1 MKITRL
7 RLSGFK
13 SFVEPTE
20 LHIEPGLTGIVGP
33 NGCGKSNL
41 LEALRW
47 AMGENSAKS
56 MRGGAMDDVIFAGAG
71 NRPARNM
78 AEVTI
83 FMDNTDHSAPA
94 AFNGEETLEITRRI
108 EREAGSAYR
117 INGSEVRQRDV
128 QLLFAD
134 ASTGAHSPALV
145 KQGQI
150 GALISAKPLARRAI
164 LEEAAGISGLH
175 SRRHEAE
182 LRLRA
187 AETNLQRLTDI
198 IQEVEGQLA
207 ALKRQAR
214 QASRYRNLSG
224 HIRRAEAVAFH
235 LRWVASAEQVAEA
248 ERRLAEAEA
257 RVAEATRTAAQS
269 TTLQAEAQSDL
280 PPLRQAEAERAAALQ
295 RFKVERDT
303 LDAEERRARE
313 ASARLAR
320 AIEEFSRDLAA
331 STARADDARAMQ
343 EKLGTEASSIDDG
356 AASRDEA
363 LHDARVL
370 SADAAD
376 QLSRAEAGFE
386 AARAR
391 AADHAARRHALENAK
406 AQGLPRLT
414 RLISELE
421 ILAASRLKA
430 DEDAAA
436 SPDIDAAARDA
447 AAAREAAEGAFAALN
462 ATENLRQEKAR
473 EEALSRDALTRAER
487 AHERLAAEADAIAD
501 VLRSPNGDLWPRL
514 IDAVSAAPGY
524 EAALAAA
531 LGEEFEAPLD
541 EAAPSHWRTLPT
553 LSDLAPLPE
562 GAEPISAHVT
572 APPAL
577 ARRLALTGVVED
589 ADGARLQALL
599 LPGQILVSRSGA
611 LWRWDGYTVMLHA
624 QTQAAQR
631 LAQRN
636 RLAVMGETLAALAS
650 DASAARGVW
659 QTAQHALDAAQESE
673 RAARA
678 AQREA
683 DAALARALDASAI
696 AEREAA
702 RHSAQRAALA
712 EAARR
717 LEEAVLAARN
727 DVAEADA
734 GLIALGSDE
743 PVLAEAAALRERVS
757 ELRIAATEADGT
769 LAGLVREA
777 QALSQ
782 RRTALQSEIAAW
794 SRRLETAEAEGEG
807 FVTRRDAALA
817 EKTVYD
823 SVPETIE
830 IKRSALLSLI
840 SEAEVLRNAASDAL
854 QTAETRLA
862 DADRAVKAA
871 DAAASEAREERARAG
886 AMLDAARERLAETAS
901 RIREVMSVEP
911 GELLS
916 KNDID
921 ADDGLPTQ
929 EEIDQKV
936 ERLKREREQLGGVNL
951 RAEEEAAEHEERLN
965 AMVAEKADLEG
976 AIAKLRAGIGSLNR
990 EGRERLLAAFDVVNA
1005 HFKRLFTTLFGGGE
1019 ANLTLTE
1026 SDDPLEAGLE
1036 IFARP
1041 PGKRLTTLSLLSGG
1055 EQALTALSLIFA
1067 IFLSNPAPICV
1078 LDEVDAP
1085 LDDANVERFCNLMDE
1100 MTRQT
1105 ETRFLVITHHALTM
1119 ARVHRLFGVTMQ
1131 ERGVSQLVSVD
1142 LEAAERVLAAE

>member
-1 MKITRL
+1 LKITRL

-56 MRGGAMDDVIFAGAG
+56 MRGGAMDDVIFAGSG

-94 AFNGEETLEITRRI
+94 AFNGDEVLEITRRI

-117 INGSEVRQRDV
+117 INGGEVRQRDV

-150 GALISAKPLARRAI
+150 GTLINAKPLARRAI

-187 AETNLQRLTDI
+187 AESNLQRLTDI

-224 HIRRAEAVAFH
+224 HIRRAEAIAFH
-235 LRWVASAEQVAEA
+235 LRWVSAAEQVSEA

-257 RVAEATRTAAQS
+257 RVADATRAAAQS
-269 TTLQAEAQSDL
+269 ATLQAEAQTAL

-320 AIEEFSRDLAA
+320 AIDEFTRDLAA
-331 STARADDARAMQ
+331 STARADDARAMCGSLSA
-343 EKLGTEASSIDDG
+343 ELSAIDDG
-356 AASRDEA
+356 AAAREA
-363 LHDARVL
+363 GLHDARVIA
-370 SADAAD
+370 ADAAD
-376 QLSRAEAGFE
+376 QLSRAETAFE
-386 AARAR
+386 DARAR
-391 AADHAARRHALENAK
+391 AADHAARRNALENAK
-406 AQGLPRLT
+406 AQALPRLA
-414 RLISELE
+414 RLVGELE
-421 ILAASRLKA
+421 ALAAQRVKA
-430 DEDAAA
+430 DEDALH
-436 SPDIDAAARDA
+436 SPDIAAAMRDA
-447 AAAREAAEGAFAALN
+447 ALAREAAEQAFAALN
-462 ATENLRQEKAR
+462 GAESLRQDRAR
-473 EEALSRDALTRAER
+473 AEALARDGLAKAER
-487 AHERLAAEADAIAD
+487 AHERLQAEADAIAD

-531 LGEEFEAPLD
+531 LGDEFEAPLD
-541 EAAPSHWRTLPT
+541 EAAPSHWRTLPGIEN
-553 LSDLAPLPE
+553 LPALPE
-562 GAEPISAHVT
+562 GASPISVHVT
-572 APPAL
+572 APAVL
-577 ARRLALTGVVED
+577 NRRLAMTGVVD
-589 ADGARLQALL
+589 DGDGARLQALL
-599 LPGQILVSRSGA
+599 QPGQLLVSRSGA
-611 LWRWDGYTVMLHA
+611 MWRWDGYTVMLHA
-624 QTQAAQR
+624 ETQAAQR

-636 RLAVMGETLAALAS
+636 RLAAMGETLAALQ
-650 DASAARGVW
+650 G
-659 QTAQHALDAAQESE
+659 DAANARQLWQAAQSALEEAQDAE
-673 RAARA
+673 RTARA
-678 AQREA
+678 NQREA
-683 DAALARALDASAI
+683 DAALARALDACAI

-702 RHSAQRAALA
+702 RHAAQRAALG

-717 LEEAVLAARN
+717 LEEAVLAAKT
-727 DVAEADA
+727 DVAEAEA
-734 GLIALGSDE
+734 GLQTLGSGDD
-743 PVLAEAAALRERVS
+743 VQAEALAARERVA
-757 ELRIAATEADGT
+757 ELRVAAGEAEGT

-777 QALSQ
+777 QSLSQ
-782 RRTALQSEIAAW
+782 RRATLESEIAAW
-794 SRRLETAEAEGEG
+794 SRRLETAEAEGAG
-807 FVTRRDAALA
+807 FVSRRDAALA
-817 EKTVYD
+817 EKAQLD
-823 SVPETIE
+823 EVPAAIE
-830 IKRSALLSLI
+830 VKRGALLSLI
-840 SEAEVLRNAASDAL
+840 SEAETLRNEAADAL
-854 QTAETRLA
+854 QVAETRLA

-886 AMLDAARERLAETAS
+886 AVLDAAREKLSETAQ
-901 RIREVMSVEP
+901 RIREVMSLEP
-911 GELLS
+911 GELLTR
-916 KNDID
+916 NEID
-921 ADDGLPTQ
+921 PEDGLPTQ
-929 EEIDQKV
+929 DEIDHKV

-951 RAEEEAAEHEERLN
+951 RAEEEAAEHEARLT
-965 AMVAEKADLEG
+965 AMTTEKADLEG

-990 EGRERLLAAFDVVNA
+990 EGRERLLAAFEVVNG

-1119 ARVHRLFGVTMQ
+1119 ARMHRLFGVTMQ